1 MVLYRADIKMN
12 GETMSSGNVNG
23 VNPGVHGVLF
33 EVKINREVLGINWS
47 HKVILTNGQKVH
59 RVT

>member
-1 MVLYRADIKMN
+1 
-12 GETMSSGNVNG
+12 MSSGNVNG
-23 VNPGVHGVLF
+23 VNPGAHGVLF

-59 RVT
+59 PVT